1 MSEKKIRVLSPLPHP
16 DEERELPRVSVGRI
30 PREDI
35 CEMCQNLFG
44 SLLEFG
50 RECREKGI
58 KFRRFEMFESCT
70 VADAQRQ
77 AEEDEKIMRELLPER
92 YGVEVSEE
100 DDG

>member
-1 MSEKKIRVLSPLPHP
+1 MSESKKIRVLGPLPHP
-16 DEERELPRVSVGRI
+16 DEEPHVIAKLVPIEEL
-30 PREDI
+30 

-50 RECREKGI
+50 RECEEKGI
-58 KFRRFEMFESCT
+58 KFRRFDMIESCT

-77 AEEDEKIMRELLPER
+77 AEEDERFLQALDRVK
-92 YGVEVSEE
+92 VSEE

>member
-1 MSEKKIRVLSPLPHP
+1 MSEKKIRVLGPLPHP
-16 DEERELPRVSVGRI
+16 DELPRLNIERI
-30 PREDI
+30 PRKEI

-50 RECREKGI
+50 RECEENGI
-58 KFRRFEMFESCT
+58 EFRRFDMFEDQT

-77 AEEDEKIMRELLPER
+77 AEEDEKFFKALDSVTD
-92 YGVEVSEE
+92 GVEVSEE

>member
-1 MSEKKIRVLSPLPHP
+1 MSESKKIRVLGPLPHP
-16 DEERELPRVSVGRI
+16 DEEPRVRVEII
-30 PREDI
+30 PAEEI
-35 CEMCQNLFG
+35 CEMCQNLAS

-58 KFRRFEMFESCT
+58 KFRRFDMIESCT

-77 AEEDEKIMRELLPER
+77 AEEDERFLQALDR
-92 YGVEVSEE
+92 VEVSEE